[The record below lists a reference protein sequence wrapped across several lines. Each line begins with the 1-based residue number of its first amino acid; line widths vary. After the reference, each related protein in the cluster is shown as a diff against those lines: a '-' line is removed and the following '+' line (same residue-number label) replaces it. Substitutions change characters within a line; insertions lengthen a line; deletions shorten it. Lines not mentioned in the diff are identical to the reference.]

1 MVRCP
6 RCGLRLRDSAP
17 VCATHGPIPSSN
29 IPKEDEPVAEAT
41 PSAFALPGY
50 RIERVLGQGGFGVV
64 YQAASESTG
73 QLVAIKVATPEQY
86 RATERL
92 MRECAA
98 LERTGPPMA
107 PIVYERGTIGEQF
120 YIAMEYLPLETL
132 ADVLV
137 EQAGPMPLARFRE
150 LSVAILDAVEA
161 VHTKGLAHRDL
172 KPENIFVTGSS
183 AKLIDFGLA
192 TELGQGA
199 EDSEPMDVD
208 RGVGTPEYMAPELW
222 DANRNVDTRA
232 DIYALGVI
240 LYEMLSGAP
249 PFFGN
254 SGDVQE
260 SQRSRRPGRLSSKL
274 AVSPALDDAIL
285 RCLAK
290 DPAKRFESVGVLKAT
305 LAVLLAARSEGERYS
320 AAPRE
325 ITPPQAQ
332 KSVAASREKR
342 AVGLAFFES
351 NAGVA
356 AIKSALAALGGQLAQ
371 TSGSQYIAVFGHE
384 VGDNP
389 ARSAMRAAQGLIDR
403 GLCSRA
409 LVDVAQVSIQVRP
422 DGTRRFM
429 SPLFTRKDRFPRSVH
444 PPGALMTKAAVE
456 VVPDLPTVPVT
467 DHDGLFKFDAH
478 SREHT
483 VMGAVPSTGGLVG
496 RDLLLQTLMADARR
510 ALEHAEPTIV
520 TVISEAGYGKTQLA
534 SAFAQELEGL
544 RNGHQVLAM
553 TANDSIGGA
562 VYQTMRDMLERVL
575 NIGNAVPDDSGQQTI
590 IERLGQNI
598 GSQSWAAVALV
609 MGWVSAEH
617 PEVRSLSAAPGA
629 LRAAL
634 ARALGEG
641 LRIRARQTPLALV
654 LDDAHLADSATLDGL
669 EYATLQEGSAPLL
682 IFVTARPAL
691 ERGRPT
697 WGSRA
702 RRTIRHPLEAL
713 DSESAAMLARRLL
726 VPAENVSKQALARL
740 YDRTQGVPRLLVELI
755 RGLKRDGIVRRTER
769 GTGYYLATEELEKM
783 PDLPIVQW
791 SASREVEALAPNLA
805 AHARLAS
812 VLGSKFTSDDM
823 ERVLR
828 ILERNRA
835 ASDTDLD
842 ASVGVQRLVEAG
854 LLVRHRTGQIDFRH
868 ALLRDTVY
876 QSVPDAQRAVIHSA
890 AFEMYE
896 NAIELQARERLPRL
910 AYHAARGGFPE
921 RAASIYLNLAE
932 RAQQAHA
939 YLDAELLYDSA
950 LSNLPSEPDGAGGS
964 DERVTQAMKGRAL
977 MRFRVGRWDD
987 SFRDFQAVR
996 ERAHQREEV
1005 ETEVDV
1011 LLDQAEVLDWMGD
1024 MGRSASIVEEAKAL
1038 ADRVDADWLD
1048 ARLTM
1053 ARGRVF
1059 HRRAQTQESI
1069 ELLKEAAAQAE
1080 RMGEDGYETFVIAL
1094 ALGGV
1099 DCVGLGRLEEAERMF
1114 ERVILACEQHGDY
1127 QHMAAA
1133 LNNRVFVWMARADM
1147 DKAIQD
1153 LERGLEIAR
1162 ELGFPQLELH
1172 TQNNLA
1178 EVFFCRGEL
1187 DSALKHTLRAVE
1199 ISERIGV
1206 GITWVAMIY
1215 TLRSRIH
1222 VYRGDVAEARTVVEN
1237 LRAMLA
1243 SAKVNDPDACINRG
1257 DDVFLRMVELSLEP
1271 CDDYRWGKLLEEAR
1285 RLPLQPHEIVEL
1297 LEGRAR
1303 NAVRRNELGYAA
1315 QILAEARDL
1324 AKSSA
1329 TTVVDRVGRNL
1340 RGLQVVPR
1348 ASEQA
1353 S

>member
-17 VCATHGPIPSSN
+17 LCATHGPPPASN
-29 IPKEDEPVAEAT
+29 IPIEQEPVTAT
-41 PSAFALPGY
+41 PASFALPGY

-64 YQAASESTG
+64 YLAASESTG
-73 QLVAIKVATPEQY
+73 QKVAIKVATPEQF

-98 LERTGPPMA
+98 LERTGPPAA
-107 PIVYERGTIGEQF
+107 PAVYERGTIGEQF
-120 YIAMEYLPLETL
+120 YIAMEHLPLETL

-137 EQAGPMPLARFRE
+137 AQAGPMPLARFRE
-150 LSVAILDAVEA
+150 LTFAILDAVEA
-161 VHTKGLAHRDL
+161 VHEKGLAHRDL
-172 KPENIFVTGSS
+172 KPENIFVTSGA

-192 TELGQGA
+192 TELGQGT

-222 DANRNVDTRA
+222 DAKAPTDTRA

-240 LYEMLSGAP
+240 FYEMLSGSP
-249 PFFGN
+249 PFFGS
-254 SGDVQE
+254 SGEVQE

-274 AVSPALDDAIL
+274 AVAAALDDAIL

-290 DPAKRFESVGVLKAT
+290 DPAKRFESVTVLKAT
-305 LAVLLAARSEGERYS
+305 LAVLLATPAEGDRYS

-325 ITPPQAQ
+325 IT
-332 KSVAASREKR
+332 VAPVAKPAAPTREKR

-351 NAGVA
+351 NAGMATV
-356 AIKSALAALGGQLAQ
+356 KSALATLGGQLAQ

-384 VGDNP
+384 VGDNA

-429 SPLFTRKDRFPRSVH
+429 SPLFARKDRFLRSEH

-456 VVPDLPTVPVT
+456 VVPDLPMAPVT
-467 DHDGLFKFDAH
+467 DQDGFFRYDPH
-478 SREHT
+478 SRELT
-483 VMGAVPSTGGLVG
+483 VMGAASTTGLVG
-496 RDLLLQTLMADARR
+496 RDLLLQTMIADAQR

-520 TVISEAGYGKTQLA
+520 TIVSEAGYGKSQLA
-534 SAFAQELEGL
+534 SGFVQELERL
-544 RNGHQVLAM
+544 RSSHQVMAM
-553 TANDSIGGA
+553 VAHDAIGGA
-562 VYQTMRDMLERVL
+562 VYQTLRDMLERVL
-575 NIGNAVPDDSGQQTI
+575 DIGNAVPDDSGQQTI
-590 IERLGQNI
+590 IERLGQTI

-609 MGWVSAEH
+609 MGWVTAEH
-617 PEVRSLSAAPGA
+617 PDVRSLSAAPGA

-641 LRIRARQTPLALV
+641 LRIRARQTPLVLV
-654 LDDAHLADSATLDGL
+654 LDDAHLADSAALDGL
-669 EYATLQEGSAPLL
+669 EYATLQEGNAPLL
-682 IFVTARPAL
+682 VCVTARPAL

-702 RRTIRHPLEAL
+702 RRSVRHTLEAL
-713 DSESAAMLARRLL
+713 DPESAAMLARRLL
-726 VPAENVSKQALARL
+726 MPAENVPKSALARL

-812 VLGSKFTSDDM
+812 VLGSKFTTDDV

-828 ILERNRA
+828 ILERNRF
-835 ASDTDLD
+835 ASETDLD
-842 ASVGVQRLVEAG
+842 AAIGVQRLVEAG
-854 LLVRHRTGQIDFRH
+854 LLMRHRTGQIDFRH

-876 QSVPDAQRAVIHSA
+876 QSVPDAQRAVIHRA

-896 NAIELQARERLPRL
+896 NAIELPARERMPRL

-921 RAASIYLNLAE
+921 RATSIYLSLAE

-950 LSNLPSEPDGAGGS
+950 LANLPSAGGAGAS
-964 DERVTQAMKGRAL
+964 DERITRAIKGRAL
-977 MRFRVGRWDD
+977 MRFRAGRWDD
-987 SFRDFQAVR
+987 ALRDFEAVR
-996 ERAHQREEV
+996 ARAHQGQET

-1011 LLDQAEVLDWMGD
+1011 LLDQAEVLDWMGEI
-1024 MGRSASIVEEAKAL
+1024 GRSATVVDEAAAL
-1038 ADRVDADWLD
+1038 ADRVQADSLK
-1048 ARLTM
+1048 ARLTL
-1053 ARGRVF
+1053 ARGRSV
-1059 HRRAQTQESI
+1059 HRRGQAQESI
-1069 ELLKEAAAQAE
+1069 ELLKQAAEQAE
-1080 RMGEDGYETFVIAL
+1080 RLGEEGYETFVIAL
-1094 ALGGV
+1094 VLGGP
-1099 DCVGLGRLEEAERMF
+1099 DCVGLGRIEEAEQMMD
-1114 ERVILACEQHGDY
+1114 RVIAACEQHGDY
-1127 QHMAAA
+1127 HHLASA
-1133 LNNRVFVWMARADM
+1133 LNNRVFVWMARADLAGAM
-1147 DKAIQD
+1147 RD
-1153 LERGLEIAR
+1153 LERGLEISR
-1162 ELGFPQLELH
+1162 ELGFPQLELYA
-1172 TQNNLA
+1172 QNNLG
-1178 EVFFCRGEL
+1178 ECFFYQGEF
-1187 DSALKHTLRAVE
+1187 DPALKHTLRAME
-1199 ISERIGV
+1199 IAERIGS
-1206 GITWVAMIY
+1206 GITLVAMAH
-1215 TLRSRIH
+1215 TLCGRIQI
-1222 VYRGDVAEARTVVEN
+1222 YRGAIAEARNVVET
-1237 LRAMLA
+1237 LRALLA
-1243 SAKVNDPDACINRG
+1243 SAKVNNPDADMSRA
-1257 DDVFLRMVELSLEP
+1257 DDIFLRMVELSLEP
-1271 CDDYRWGKLLEEAR
+1271 SNDYRWGKLIDEATR
-1285 RLPLQPHEIVEL
+1285 VPLQPYEIVEL
-1297 LEGRAR
+1297 LEARAR
-1303 NAVRRNELGYAA
+1303 NAARQNQLARAEQLLG
-1315 QILAEARDL
+1315 EALEL
-1324 AKSSA
+1324 AKKSA
-1329 TTVVDRVGRNL
+1329 TAVAGRVGRSL
-1340 RGLQVVPR
+1340 RDLQVAHG